1 MSSINRTLHIALH
14 AIGILSLASVATKS
28 THMLW
33 RYFLK
38 PSNNIKKLY
47 NNSDVFKKH
56 DIKAWVIVTGGSD
69 GIGFEIARLFAK
81 EGYLIL
87 YIIILF
93 ALLINICL

>member
-1 MSSINRTLHIALH
+1 MSSINRSIHIALH
-14 AIGILSLASVATKS
+14 ALGLLSLATFSTKS

-81 EGYLIL
+81 EGYLIYILL
-87 YIIILF
+87 YFCIID
-93 ALLINICL
+93 

>member
-1 MSSINRTLHIALH
+1 MSSINRAIHIALH
-14 AIGILSLASVATKS
+14 ALGILSLATFSTKS

-47 NNSDVFKKH
+47 NNSEVFKKH

-87 YIIILF
+87 YYYIF